1 MTGVQTCVLPIFEI
15 REKKVHSVTKEERYA
30 LVSLLKAMP
39 LIITGTMGYEWAV
52 VSDGGVELSE
62 VDTKTMRS
70 QKQENLFFTGDV
82 LNVSRPSGGYSLQ
95 LCWTTGWIAGSNV

>member
-1 MTGVQTCVLPIFEI
+1 
-15 REKKVHSVTKEERYA
+15 VTKDERYG
-30 LVSLLKAMP
+30 LVDLMKAMP
-39 LIITGTMGYEWAV
+39 LMVSGTMGYEWAV
-52 VSDGGVELSE
+52 VSDGGVELAE

-70 QKQENLFFTGDV
+70 KKQENLFFTGDV